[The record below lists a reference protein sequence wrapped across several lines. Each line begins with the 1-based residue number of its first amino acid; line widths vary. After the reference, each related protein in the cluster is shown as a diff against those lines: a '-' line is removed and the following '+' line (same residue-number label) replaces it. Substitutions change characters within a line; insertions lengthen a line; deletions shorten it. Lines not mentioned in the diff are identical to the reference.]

1 MNKYWI
7 IPAFATVAMATGMIY
22 SMLSIEK
29 ANVVDGN
36 ITFIDGTHI
45 SSIKFESSD
54 TEDRHKV
61 AEITLT
67 SETQEDLNFA
77 IHLNDSSQ
85 KITFNVGDFPLKKYC
100 QGKAVLKCSI
110 PISRK
115 EFEQSVSMGIAAYK
129 VPGQLIQ
136 VKEGRADWDDHR
148 ALFPTVNH

>member
-1 MNKYWI
+1 
-7 IPAFATVAMATGMIY
+7 
-22 SMLSIEK
+22 MLSIEK
-29 ANVVDGN
+29 PNIVDGKV
-36 ITFIDGTHI
+36 TFIDGTHI
-45 SSIKFESSD
+45 SKIKFDASD
-54 TEDRHKV
+54 AEDRHKV

-67 SETQEDLNFA
+67 SGTQEDLNFA

-85 KITFNVGDFPLKKYC
+85 KIIFNVGDFPLKKYC

-115 EFEQSVSMGIAAYK
+115 EFEQSVSMGVAAYK

-148 ALFPTVNH
+148 ALFSTGNH